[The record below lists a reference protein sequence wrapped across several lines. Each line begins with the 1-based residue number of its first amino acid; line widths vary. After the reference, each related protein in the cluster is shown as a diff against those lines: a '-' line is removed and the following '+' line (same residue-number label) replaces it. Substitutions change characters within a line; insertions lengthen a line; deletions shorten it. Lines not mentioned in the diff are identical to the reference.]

1 MWLSL
6 GLEAFTVFLGITAG
20 FLLERWKQ
28 RRAERRE
35 EKFFLES
42 FLRDLTRIQQQLH
55 AHLQETDAWIASMD
69 RALEKADHEAT
80 RQLLGILKIADMTF
94 PSYVL
99 ALNSGGFRVL
109 RSYALRDRLTEN
121 ALLLDHLQRM
131 DRILETFYLSHVL
144 PFLLRGPGGTEGE
157 ETGWV
162 LAQSYRSLLAQKA
175 SLLRRTL
182 RELSSLRP
190 LLEKG

>member
-1 MWLSL
+1 MWLSF
-6 GLEAFTVFLGITAG
+6 GLEALMVFLGVTAG

-28 RRAERRE
+28 RRAERKE
-35 EKFFLES
+35 EAFYRES
-42 FLRDLTRIQQQLH
+42 FRRDLARIQEQLTT
-55 AHLQETDAWIASMD
+55 HLRESDAWLESMD
-69 RALEKADHEAT
+69 RAIQRQDPEET
-80 RQLLGILKIADMTF
+80 RRLLGTLNLADISF
-94 PSYVL
+94 PSYVH

-109 RSYALRDRLTEN
+109 RSYALRDRLTES

-190 LLEKG
+190 LLER